1 MQDRCMVPIQLFV
14 SEFRYFGSGGDP
26 YPENRKL
33 ARRIKLEPKS
43 GFCILNL
50 FALIVGLSKC
60 DFWNLWK
67 ILVRH
72 GYFFF
77 SPIFFRDEKFSRK
90 NRKTF
95 FGDFFEKNRKFS
107 IFP

>member
-33 ARRIKLEPKS
+33 ARRIKLEPKG

-67 ILVRH
+67 FSDRH
-72 GYFFF
+72 EKN
-77 SPIFFRDEKFSRK
+77 IFK
-90 NRKTF
+90 KTF
-95 FGDFFEKNRKFS
+95 F
-107 IFP
+107 